1 MGQRIEGV
9 VKSHSKQHG
18 YGFLVDDVGEMYF
31 FHNTQWNVPIPPCQ
45 GLRVEFEP
53 VITEKGS
60 RAINIG
66 RIYRRKGETKNGK
79 ERTGSN

>member
-66 RIYRRKGETKNGK
+66 RIYRRKGEVKNGK
-79 ERTGSN
+79 EGTGSN